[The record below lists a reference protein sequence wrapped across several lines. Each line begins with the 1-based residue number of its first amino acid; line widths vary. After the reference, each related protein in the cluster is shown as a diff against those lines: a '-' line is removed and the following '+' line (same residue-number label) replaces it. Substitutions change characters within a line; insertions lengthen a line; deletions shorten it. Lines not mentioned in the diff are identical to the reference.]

1 MLVGQMN
8 RSLRPGVRM
17 PVTPRAGGDRPRLF
31 VASRSFRSH
40 PGVPIRQTPGRI
52 LLALIVL
59 ASLGCAIGTT
69 DSSSDPPADVSGQWS
84 GTLILSTQSVIRCC
98 GGTSGAASIEFDQE
112 GTRITGVLEAPGVRG
127 TIEAWVR
134 GATLSGYLR
143 YRAGSSAGESRFEAT
158 VDGNE
163 MLATAF
169 VDSKLVLSRVR

>member
-17 PVTPRAGGDRPRLF
+17 PVTQWVGGDLPRLF

-40 PGVPIRQTPGRI
+40 PGVPIMRTPGRI

-59 ASLGCAIGTT
+59 ASLGCAIGAT

-98 GGTSGAASIEFDQE
+98 GGTSGAASIEFQQE
-112 GTRITGVLEAPGVRG
+112 DTRVTGLLEAPGVRG
-127 TIEAWVR
+127 TIEAWAR

-163 MLATAF
+163 MLATTF

>member
-52 LLALIVL
+52 LLGLIVL

-69 DSSSDPPADVSGQWS
+69 DSSSDPPADVSGPWS
-84 GTLILSTQSVIRCC
+84 GTLTLGTPSVLRCC
-98 GGTSGAASIEFDQE
+98 GRTRGDARIASAQAGTSD
-112 GTRITGVLEAPGVRG
+112 
-127 TIEAWVR
+127 
-134 GATLSGYLR
+134 
-143 YRAGSSAGESRFEAT
+143 
-158 VDGNE
+158 
-163 MLATAF
+163 
-169 VDSKLVLSRVR
+169 